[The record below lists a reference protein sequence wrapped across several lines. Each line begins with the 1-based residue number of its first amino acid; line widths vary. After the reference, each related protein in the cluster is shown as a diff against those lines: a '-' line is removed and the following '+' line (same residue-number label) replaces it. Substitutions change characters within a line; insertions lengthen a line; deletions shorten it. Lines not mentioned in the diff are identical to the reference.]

1 MTYKMAKGVKI
12 TLTEKQENWLKKHF
26 LHTKNAE
33 IAQKLGISETAVHR
47 FARALGL
54 KKSRQYMVKCQRETA
69 DAAKRSHR
77 LNGTYPPKG
86 YKIPGSE
93 KYQFK
98 PGETC
103 RDRIGAKREAE
114 RIRKST
120 YARKQTYKSER
131 ARAVWGFEQRTKMR
145 VIRQPQAKIQLRY
158 YLKKRGY
165 IVDDVARIVYYTE
178 TTKRGKKI
186 EAKRQPWYKF
196 MPLDPVN
203 DTGENPEKVNG
214 NNATAEPG
222 RKPRE

>member
-69 DAAKRSHR
+69 DAA
-77 LNGTYPPKG
+77 
-86 YKIPGSE
+86 
-93 KYQFK
+93 
-98 PGETC
+98 
-103 RDRIGAKREAE
+103 
-114 RIRKST
+114 
-120 YARKQTYKSER
+120 
-131 ARAVWGFEQRTKMR
+131 
-145 VIRQPQAKIQLRY
+145 
-158 YLKKRGY
+158 
-165 IVDDVARIVYYTE
+165 RIVYYTE
-178 TTKRGKKI
+178 ATKRGKKI

-203 DTGENPEKVNG
+203 DTGQ
-214 NNATAEPG
+214 
-222 RKPRE
+222 R

>member
-1 MTYKMAKGVKI
+1 MTYKMAKGIKI

-114 RIRKST
+114 RIRKSAET
-120 YARKQTYKSER
+120 RKQTYKSER

-165 IVDDVARIVYYTE
+165 IVDDVVRIVYYTE

-203 DTGENPEKVNG
+203 DTGKNSEKVNG
-214 NNATAEPG
+214 NNDTAEAAQ
-222 RKPRE
+222 KMRE